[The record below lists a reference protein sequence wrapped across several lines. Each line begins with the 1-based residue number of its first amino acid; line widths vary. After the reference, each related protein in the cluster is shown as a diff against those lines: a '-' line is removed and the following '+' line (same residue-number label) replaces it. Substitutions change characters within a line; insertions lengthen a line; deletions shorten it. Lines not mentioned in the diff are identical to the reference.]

1 MTVRG
6 GDGVRGSVR
15 VEEVRGD
22 GVGVAVCVASCVRV
36 AVNGGVLVSV

>member
-15 VEEVRGD
+15 VGEVGGD
-22 GVGVAVCVASCVRV
+22 GVGVAVRVASCVRV
-36 AVNGGVLVSV
+36 AVNSGVLVSV